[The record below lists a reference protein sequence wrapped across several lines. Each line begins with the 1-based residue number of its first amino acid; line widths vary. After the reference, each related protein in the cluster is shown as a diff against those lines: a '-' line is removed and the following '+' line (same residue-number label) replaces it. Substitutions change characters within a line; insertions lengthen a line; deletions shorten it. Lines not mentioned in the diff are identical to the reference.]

1 MRNVRMFIA
10 FRVFFNAR
18 FYYPVFAILF
28 LDLGLSLEQFALL
41 NAAWA
46 ATIVLLE
53 VPSGALADVLGR
65 RRLLIAA
72 GGIMVLEIALLCFA
86 PQDNPTLLFYLL
98 LINRMLSGAAEAAA
112 SGADEALAYDTLQRE
127 GRTAEWPRVLERQMR
142 IQSLAR
148 IGAMSIGAAVYDPG
162 LMQTVADGLGLR
174 VTLTQ
179 SLTLR
184 FPLFL
189 TLLLAVAT
197 LFCAL
202 RMQEILPSDAEG
214 ASTPGPWWASVRQAL
229 RVTLQAG
236 RWILQ
241 TPFALV
247 VICFGLV
254 FDGVLRML
262 LTMNSQ
268 YYRLI
273 HLPEA
278 SFGLIGA
285 GMGLLGVFIPRLALK
300 LVSARSPGFN
310 LGLLSAM
317 ALIGMAGMTLFIPFI
332 GLAPVLL
339 LSSVMVLLQFFV
351 SHYLNRLTSSRLR
364 ATVLSFKG
372 LSFNLAYG
380 LAGVMY
386 SLLLALLRDP
396 QATGLPGGE
405 GLLFVRSLAWFPVF
419 FLLALAVLLPLARW
433 RLRGAR
439 D

>member
-1 MRNVRMFIA
+1 
-10 FRVFFNAR
+10 
-18 FYYPVFAILF
+18 
-28 LDLGLSLEQFALL
+28 
-41 NAAWA
+41 
-46 ATIVLLE
+46 
-53 VPSGALADVLGR
+53 R
-65 RRLLIAA
+65 RRLLVAA
-72 GGIMVLEIALLCFA
+72 GGIMVLEIALLCLA
-86 PQDNPTLLFYLL
+86 PQGNPTLLFYLL
-98 LINRMLSGAAEAAA
+98 LITRVLSGAAEAAA
-112 SGADEALAYDTLQRE
+112 SGADEALAYDSLQRA
-127 GRTAEWPRVLERQMR
+127 GRVEDWPRVLERQMR

-189 TLLLAVAT
+189 TLVLAVGT
-197 LFCAL
+197 LICAL
-202 RMQEILPSDAEG
+202 RMHEILPSESEDG
-214 ASTPGPWWASVRQAL
+214 SPPGPWWASIWQSL
-229 RVTLQAG
+229 QVTFQAG

-247 VICFGLV
+247 VIWFGLL
-254 FDGVLRML
+254 FDGVLRMM

-278 SFGLIGA
+278 AFGLIGA

-300 LVSARSPGFN
+300 LVADRSPSFN

-317 ALIGMAGMTLFIPFI
+317 ALLGMAGMSLFIPFI
-332 GLAPVLL
+332 GLIPVVL
-339 LSSVMVLLQFFV
+339 LSSVMFLLQFFV

-386 SLLLALLRDP
+386 SLLLALLRE
-396 QATGLPGGE
+396 QESATGLPGGE
-405 GLLFVRSLAWFPVF
+405 GLLFIRSLAWFPVF
-419 FLLALAVLLPLARW
+419 FLLALAALIPLARR
-433 RLRGAR
+433 RLRGSR
-439 D
+439 G